1 MSFFTNYPTFQTPS
15 QQRGLRPSTIA
26 GHLER
31 LIVSGAEV
39 DLDRLVE
46 PDQQRA
52 IARVLGALQGASLT
66 QIRDRLGP
74 TYSYEAI
81 RLVRA
86 SQRPPQG
93 RSD

>member
-1 MSFFTNYPTFQTPS
+1 M
-15 QQRGLRPSTIA
+15 
-26 GHLER
+26 
-31 LIVSGAEV
+31 SGAEV